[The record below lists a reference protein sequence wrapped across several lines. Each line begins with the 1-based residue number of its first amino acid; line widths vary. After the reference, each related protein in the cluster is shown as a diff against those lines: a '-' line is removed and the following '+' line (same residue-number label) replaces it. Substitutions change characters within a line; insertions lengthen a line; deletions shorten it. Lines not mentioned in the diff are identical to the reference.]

1 MTNLFKAFGQSI
13 SAYKK
18 DTWITVLSI
27 VPVVIGSLFFVFAGK
42 FAYSKSLS
50 YGEELIKQYISNDSM
65 NAILY
70 YVLIG
75 ILTIILYFLISY
87 TFVLVVSIFASPFND
102 MISTRVENVL
112 MGRPVEPI
120 GATFNTSF
128 KKVAY
133 ILVNEIKKVVFILF
147 VTLLSVS
154 LSFFP
159 VFSIVSLILS
169 AILLSVSFLDYSWA
183 RHMLSFR
190 SCLADVRGN
199 LIAYTLAGG
208 AFLFLISIPVV
219 NIIAFS
225 FGVNYFTCLFTE
237 KNKDQIA
244 RAGGANAEISG

>member
-1 MTNLFKAFGQSI
+1 MTNLFKAFGQSL
-13 SAYKK
+13 SNYKK

-27 VPVVIGSLFFVFAGK
+27 IPVLIGTLFFVFAGK
-42 FAYSKSLS
+42 FAYSKSLT

-65 NAILY
+65 NAVLY
-70 YVLIG
+70 YILIG
-75 ILTIILYFLISY
+75 VLTIILYFLISY

-102 MISTRVENVL
+102 MISERVENVL

-120 GATFNTSF
+120 GATFNASF
-128 KKVAY
+128 KKVIY
-133 ILVNEIKKVVFILF
+133 ILVNEVKKVFFILF

-159 VFSIVSLILS
+159 IFSIVSLLLS
-169 AILLSVSFLDYSWA
+169 ALLLSISFIDYSWS

-190 SCLADVRGN
+190 QCLGDVRSN
-199 LIAYTLAGG
+199 IIPYTMAGG

-237 KNKDQIA
+237 GNREIILNQEKQD
-244 RAGGANAEISG
+244 AEVSP